1 MKQIFVW
8 LALALTATAN
18 YAAQQVPWDT
28 ANAYGMTVGVPQGD
42 FLRGVGNN
50 LGSSGAGVGKAS
62 DSQTSTTLSGIT
74 GGVPQGD

>member
-28 ANAYGMTVGVPQGD
+28 ANACGMTV
-42 FLRGVGNN
+42 GVGNN